1 MDTFLE
7 QVVTEPTRVTESSS
21 NILYLFF
28 TNNETL
34 VNQVHVIPG
43 IGDHEAVLIESRLR
57 PMKKVTSPRKIFQ
70 YHKADYEGFKAEI
83 RNYHSDFL
91 SKATSTLYIR

>member
-1 MDTFLE
+1 MHGAQCHQLLTITKDTFLE

-21 NILYLFF
+21 NILDLFF

-43 IGDHEAVLIESRLR
+43 IGDHEAVFIESSL
-57 PMKKVTSPRKIFQ
+57 
-70 YHKADYEGFKAEI
+70 
-83 RNYHSDFL
+83 
-91 SKATSTLYIR
+91 